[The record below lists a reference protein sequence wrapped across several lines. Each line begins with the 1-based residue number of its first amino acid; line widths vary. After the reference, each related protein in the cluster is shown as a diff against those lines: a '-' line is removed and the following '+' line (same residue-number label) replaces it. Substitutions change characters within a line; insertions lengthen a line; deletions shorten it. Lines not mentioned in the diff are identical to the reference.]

1 MTNVREF
8 RPLARRSRVGLV
20 LAIVLGTL
28 MLVGTVVLGTIAS
41 GSSQVTYSQRAGV
54 LEIDSGSRMDGTRS
68 FASAKVTSARVVE
81 LRGGRRVVGTGAPGL
96 CTGKWWYPG
105 VGDVWQATGCTPRGV
120 LLDVTGEDRP
130 IIVSPPDA
138 DAFMDA
144 VKTGVD
150 FGIALPAGDAVLLK
164 VVPGGAAILLAITS
178 SMIIAVFLVG
188 PSRMR
193 YVVKDGRLEVVTLFS
208 KKSWPAR
215 ELRARAHSPKV
226 TLRLMGTAFPGYY
239 TGLFRADGANTR
251 MYATDLKRGVL
262 VEGPARV
269 YVSPAEPDAFLAALR
284 DAGSTIDAAPSAA

>member
-28 MLVGTVVLGTIAS
+28 MLVGTVVLGGIAA
-41 GSSQVTYSQRAGV
+41 GSSQVTYTQRAGV
-54 LEIDSGSRMDGTRS
+54 LTIDSGSLMDGTRT
-68 FASAKVTSARVVE
+68 FAGSKVTGARVVG
-81 LRGGRRVVGTGAPGL
+81 LGGGRRVVGTGAPGI

-105 VGDVWQATGCTPRGV
+105 IGDVWQATGCTPRGV
-120 LLDVTGEDRP
+120 LLEVIGQDVP

-138 DAFMDA
+138 DAFLGA
-144 VKTGVD
+144 LTTGVD

-164 VVPGGAAILLAITS
+164 LVPAGAAVLLAITTA
-178 SMIIAVFLVG
+178 MVIAVFLVG

-193 YVVKDGRLEVVTLFS
+193 YIVKDGRLEVRTLFS
-208 KKSWPAR
+208 RKSWPAG

-226 TLRLMGTAFPGYY
+226 TLRLVGTAFPGYY

-262 VEGPARV
+262 VEGPQRV
-269 YVSPAEPDAFLAALR
+269 YVSPAEPEAFLAALR
-284 DAGSTIDAAPSAA
+284 DAGGTIDAASPVS